1 MARIDANLRAKF
13 VSPVRQKPRLAQSLQ
28 RGTIARNSFAMSE
41 GSSGREFVGS
51 NLQRRTAGRDETHK
65 TGRRGLLFRLTLPL
79 DFLGSATN
87 TILDVGLLLTCK
99 GFRLAHYDLGGTRSQ
114 GNIGQCQ
121 PACAVVRIDG
131 DDAACATLIWR
142 QGWAWCG
149 SGWLLHELVK
159 MPQWEFLFDTVQCV

>member
-65 TGRRGLLFRLTLPL
+65 TGRRGLLFRFALPL
-79 DFLGSATN
+79 DLLGSATN
-87 TILDVGLLLTCK
+87 PILDVGLFLAGEDFRFNHHHFSKSWVLDRQPRSSGSACEPPGGNPCTGRIRRSAVEYKASLCPAK
-99 GFRLAHYDLGGTRSQ
+99 GINPKTGG
-114 GNIGQCQ
+114 
-121 PACAVVRIDG
+121 
-131 DDAACATLIWR
+131 
-142 QGWAWCG
+142 
-149 SGWLLHELVK
+149 
-159 MPQWEFLFDTVQCV
+159 